1 VKFIMMHHTIRATA
15 RTTGQDTT
23 KETESLARDAGQIS
37 PSDTA
42 APSPFA
48 AAAPRQIRV
57 LLADDHRM
65 ILEMLALFLT
75 NSAGMEVVTAQN
87 FDEAAAILQESGP
100 FDVVLLDLTM
110 PGMNGITGLKRAI
123 RLNQG
128 KPVAIITGNPGPRM
142 LQEIMAAGAAGLIL
156 KTTAARSLTNAIQ
169 FIHSGERY
177 LPMEL
182 IYAPSEPNP
191 VVRNGQLSDKEV
203 EVLAEL
209 AGGKPNK
216 EIAKALNLAEPTVKM
231 HVTAICRK
239 IGAQNRTQ
247 AVVLARDLG
256 LV

>member
-1 VKFIMMHHTIRATA
+1 MMHNTIRATA
-15 RTTGQDTT
+15 RTATQ
-23 KETESLARDAGQIS
+23 ETDKGTEGVSKDIAQIA
-37 PSDTA
+37 PSDAATL
-42 APSPFA
+42 APSDRN
-48 AAAPRQIRV
+48 APRKIRV

-75 NSAGMEVVTAQN
+75 DSGGMDVVTAQS
-87 FDEAAAILQESGP
+87 FDEAAAILHDSGP

-110 PGMNGITGLKRAI
+110 PGMNGIAGLKRAI
-123 RLNQG
+123 RMNQG
-128 KPVAIITGNPGPRM
+128 LPVAIITGNPGPRM

-182 IYAPSEPNP
+182 ICAPSEPNP

-231 HVTAICRK
+231 HVTSICRK